1 MTVNRDADAY
11 VPGTC
16 VATLTHFFRFK
27 GGHRVPWI
35 MRWDDGPIRAGA
47 SLDHLVGI
55 QDLYSTLLDL
65 AEIKPS
71 GIDLGTSAMHL
82 PSFDTDTLS
91 FKAGLLD
98 SKNMPRRDIFVTY
111 PTDVISWGLCPAKVL
126 ACLRFTCRVKRWK
139 AIFRGGGKLEFVFN
153 LAEDPGETSN
163 LLLVPGSGWEGVSFT
178 VDPNAEITWENR
190 NTREGYEY
198 IYQHCSRF
206 GALVAPE

>member
-111 PTDVISWGLCPAKVL
+111 PRAPPDCTAKVQ
-126 ACLRFTCRVKRWK
+126 ACVRFACRFKRWK
-139 AIFRGGGKLEFVFN
+139 AIFHGGGKLEFVFN

-163 LLLVPGSGWEGVSFT
+163 LLLVPGSGWEGVSVT
-178 VDPNAEITWENR
+178 ADPNAELTRKNR
-190 NTREGYEY
+190 NTREEYENM
-198 IYQHCSRF
+198 YQLCSRF